1 MEANPFDEPIERRG
15 TASVK
20 WDRYADRDVLPFW
33 VADMEF
39 RAPEPVLEAL
49 RRRVEHGIFGYT
61 RTPDGLVEATLA
73 FLAERYRWR
82 VEAEWLVWLPGVVP
96 AFNLACRAVGEPGDA
111 VMTAVPVYY
120 PFLAAPG
127 NAGRRRLDT
136 RLVRDGERW
145 VMDFEALEAG
155 LTVDTHL
162 FLLCNPQ
169 NPTGRVYE
177 RAELERLAAI
187 AERHDL
193 VLCSDEIHAE
203 LVLDPDREH
212 LPIATLSPELARRTI
227 TLMAPTKTYNTPG
240 LSCAFAII
248 PDPALRRRFEG
259 ATAGLVPG
267 VSPLAYA
274 AAEAAYAAG
283 EPWRQ
288 ELLAVLRRNRDR
300 LQETVAALPG
310 LSMAPVEATCL
321 GWIDATG
328 LGVEDPQRFFEGA
341 GIGLSPGHQFGGEGF
356 VRFNFGCSA
365 SMLEE
370 GLARMRGAV
379 ESRRD

>member
-1 MEANPFDEPIERRG
+1 MESNPFDERIERRG

-20 WDRYADRDVLPFW
+20 WDRYAGRDVLPFW

-39 RAPEPVLEAL
+39 RAPEAILEAL
-49 RRRVEHGIFGYT
+49 RRRVDHGIFGYT
-61 RTPDGLVEATLA
+61 RTPDGLLDATLA
-73 FLAERYRWR
+73 FLEERYRWP
-82 VEAEWLVWLPGVVP
+82 VKAEWLVWLPGVVP
-96 AFNLACRAVGEPGDA
+96 AFNLACRAVGDPGDA

-127 NAGRRRLDT
+127 NADRRRLDT
-136 RLVRDGERW
+136 RLVLDGDRW
-145 VMDFEALEAG
+145 VMDFDALEAG
-155 LTVDTHL
+155 LTADTRL

-203 LVLDPDREH
+203 LVLDPERAH

-248 PDPALRRRFEG
+248 PDPALRRRFEA

-267 VSPLAYA
+267 VSPLAYT

-283 EPWRQ
+283 EPWRRQ
-288 ELLAVLRRNRDR
+288 LLAVLRRNRDR
-300 LQETVAALPG
+300 LQETVASLPG

-321 GWIDATG
+321 GWIDARG
-328 LGVEDPQRFFEGA
+328 LEVDDPQRFFEGA
-341 GIGLSPGHQFGGEGF
+341 GVGLSPGHQFGGEGF
-356 VRFNFGCSA
+356 VRFNFGCSG
-365 SMLEE
+365 SMLNE

-379 ESRRD
+379 EGRRD